1 MTNIVFCLIGALD
14 GGPKRVCD
22 EINES
27 SRIWECDGLLNYY
40 KSKKYI
46 NYVRYQTVYLFNQVN
61 DLSMRFNSSIVMRL
75 IV

>member
-1 MTNIVFCLIGALD
+1 MVNSVFCLMGALD

-46 NYVRYQTVYLFNQVN
+46 NYVPNCL
-61 DLSMRFNSSIVMRL
+61 L
-75 IV
+75 I